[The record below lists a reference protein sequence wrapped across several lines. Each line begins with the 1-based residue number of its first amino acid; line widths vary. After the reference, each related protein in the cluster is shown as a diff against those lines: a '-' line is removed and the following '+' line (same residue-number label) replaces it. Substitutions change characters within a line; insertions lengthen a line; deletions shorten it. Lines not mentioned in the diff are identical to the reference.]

1 MNPQETGG
9 HLRESSMCMDSGSQ
23 SFIASNR
30 SRNINTLDAEDGI
43 RVYVYSLGYFNIE
56 YPNHPNLL

>member
-9 HLRESSMCMDSGSQ
+9 HLRATSMCMDSGSQ

-43 RVYVYSLGYFNIE
+43 CVYVYSLG
-56 YPNHPNLL
+56 